1 MNTQDIINKFGEF
14 ITHVNQI
21 CPDNTVLA
29 NISNESDD
37 QKLNRISKFNT
48 SISSTTNLNYFIK
61 NKIKLFSHK
70 EKDTLKISSSLFGTE
85 MSLKK
90 IFNNQ
95 EETIKLILWKD
106 LQSLLLVYNKYLLSS
121 DPNNKQLLDRV
132 EKLSTIDQSSFNNV
146 VNPKESLNKIL
157 NTDNLNDQT
166 NEMINDIFGSFEKT
180 LSTPNSNPF
189 GNIMEISQI
198 ITEKYKDKIE
208 QGDINLD
215 DLLKNMTQL
224 PGMENV
230 GNMVGMLSKQL
241 GGAKAEDTS
250 EKVIID
256 ENFSTSI
263 VPQGEQTKEPESSM
277 NVTSLLK
284 TMDSLGVI
292 GNSQGMPDMGNLMG
306 MMGGEGGPDMN
317 KLMGL
322 FNKLG
327 QTNDSNELNNLFEK
341 ELGIDMNKF
350 NDELSKTFEKN

>member
-1 MNTQDIINKFGEF
+1 
-14 ITHVNQI
+14 
-21 CPDNTVLA
+21 
-29 NISNESDD
+29 
-37 QKLNRISKFNT
+37 
-48 SISSTTNLNYFIK
+48 
-61 NKIKLFSHK
+61 
-70 EKDTLKISSSLFGTE
+70 
-85 MSLKK
+85 
-90 IFNNQ
+90 
-95 EETIKLILWKD
+95 
-106 LQSLLLVYNKYLLSS
+106 
-121 DPNNKQLLDRV
+121 
-132 EKLSTIDQSSFNNV
+132 
-146 VNPKESLNKIL
+146 
-157 NTDNLNDQT
+157 
-166 NEMINDIFGSFEKT
+166 
-180 LSTPNSNPF
+180 
-189 GNIMEISQI
+189 
-198 ITEKYKDKIE
+198 
-208 QGDINLD
+208 
-215 DLLKNMTQL
+215 
-224 PGMENV
+224 MENV

-241 GGAKAEDTS
+241 GGNKVEDTS

-292 GNSQGMPDMGNLMG
+292 GNQGGGMPNLMG